1 VLIFYGRKPEKP
13 MLVFDLKG
21 FRRAHGIKQ
30 TDIMKMLDC
39 VQSYVSQ
46 IENGT
51 RPMPENLIE
60 MLRNQYDDVDDFM
73 TEQDEPDIPQTP
85 TARLMEENARLME
98 IVESQ
103 QRTIEN
109 LSRLTKL
116 LK

>member
-1 VLIFYGRKPEKP
+1 

-30 TDIMKMLDC
+30 SDIMEMLDC

-51 RPMPENLIE
+51 RPMPDNLIE
-60 MLRNQYDDVDDFM
+60 LLRQKYDDVDNFM
-73 TEQDEPDIPQTP
+73 AEQEDPPVPQTP
-85 TARLMEENARLME
+85 TARLLEENARLLDV
-98 IVESQ
+98 VESQ

>member
-1 VLIFYGRKPEKP
+1 

-30 TDIMKMLDC
+30 SDIMDMLDC

-46 IENGT
+46 IENGQ
-51 RPMPENLIE
+51 RPMPNELID
-60 MLRNQYDDVDDFM
+60 MLREKYDDVDDFM
-73 TEQDEPDIPQTP
+73 VEQDDPPIPQTP
-85 TARLMEENARLME
+85 TAKLEAENERLME

>member
-1 VLIFYGRKPEKP
+1 ME
-13 MLVFDLKG
+13 VFDLKG
-21 FRRAHGIKQ
+21 FRKAHQIQQK
-30 TDIMKMLDC
+30 DIMGMLDC

-46 IENGT
+46 IENGQ
-51 RPMPENLIE
+51 RPVPSELID
-60 MLRNQYDDVDDFM
+60 MLRERYDDVDDFM
-73 TEQDEPDIPQTP
+73 TEADSPQTP
-85 TARLMEENARLME
+85 TARLEAENIRLLG

>member
-1 VLIFYGRKPEKP
+1 MK
-13 MLVFDLKG
+13 VFDLKG
-21 FRRAHGIKQ
+21 FRKAHSIPQKE
-30 TDIMKMLDC
+30 IMEMLDC

-51 RPMPENLIE
+51 KPIPSELVD
-60 MLRNQYDDVDDFM
+60 MLREKYDDVDNFLVDGDS
-73 TEQDEPDIPQTP
+73 TLTP
-85 TARLMEENARLME
+85 TEKYQAEISRLNEL
-98 IVESQ
+98 VESQ